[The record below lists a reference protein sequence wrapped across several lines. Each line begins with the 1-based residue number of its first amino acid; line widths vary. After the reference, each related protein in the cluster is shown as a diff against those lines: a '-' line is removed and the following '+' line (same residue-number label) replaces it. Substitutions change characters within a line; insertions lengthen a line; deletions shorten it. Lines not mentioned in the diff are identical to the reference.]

1 MVAGAPVGGTVGA
14 VPAGALGAGVPLTIE
29 PGPRWPMIA
38 SARALSMNNA
48 ASTAVAFASTVA
60 PPRAPNAV

>member
-1 MVAGAPVGGTVGA
+1 
-14 VPAGALGAGVPLTIE
+14 
-29 PGPRWPMIA
+29 MIA
-38 SARALSMNNA
+38 SASALSMNNA